1 MRSIPPGLAAEFAS
15 GATTLCR
22 CWRALRRDGR
32 RFGFTDHDRDLVF
45 DGTTFQAASGL
56 EASEAE
62 SLLGLAVGGGEVAG
76 ALSADAVSEEDIA
89 AGLWD
94 GASIETWL
102 VDWRDTARR
111 MLLDAGTIGDI
122 RRQGGTFTAELR
134 SLAHLFDQERG
145 RRYGALCSA
154 ELGDQRC
161 RVPLTGAAR
170 RVEAIVA
177 SVGDGSRFTVAA
189 TAGFAAGAFT
199 GGVAVFSGGANAG
212 RSLPIH
218 AHASDGGAQEAIT
231 LWSAPPAPIAP
242 GDAVTLTVGCDKR
255 FATCRDTFA
264 NALNFRG
271 FPHIPGNDF
280 LATYARQGEAG
291 LDGGTMTP

>member
-1 MRSIPPGLAAEFAS
+1 MRSIPDDLAAEFAS

-32 RFGFTDHDRDLVF
+32 RFGFTTTIATSSSTNDLPGRL
-45 DGTTFQAASGL
+45 GTRGL
-56 EASEAE
+56 RGGEPARV
-62 SLLGLAVGGGEVAG
+62 AVGGGEVAG
-76 ALSADAVSEEDIA
+76 ALSADAVSEEDIV
-89 AGLWD
+89 AGAWD

-102 VDWRDTARR
+102 VDWRDTTRR

-161 RVPLTGAAR
+161 RVPLSGPAR
-170 RVEAIVA
+170 RVDATVA
-177 SVGDGSRFTVAA
+177 SVGDANRFTVEAA
-189 TAGFAAGAFT
+189 AGFAAGAFT
-199 GGVAVFSGGANAG
+199 GGVAVFTGGANAG
-212 RSLPIH
+212 RSLPIL
-218 AHASDGGAQEAIT
+218 AHASDGSGQEAIA
-231 LWSAPPAPIAP
+231 LWSAPPAPIAA

-255 FATCRDTFA
+255 FSTCRDKFA
-264 NALNFRG
+264 NTLNFRG

-280 LATYARQGEAG
+280 IATYARQGEAG